1 MNKCRRNDGNG
12 KSFSTCHN
20 TNWFR
25 QVSWMLK
32 SVAESFRSKRMFREL
47 NMKVFL
53 HKSLTNY
60 KEGVRN
66 LAVGNPTIHHLNQVV
81 TVDITSSGTNPWIT
95 PDELDWGDC
104 ITSMIVLPYIAHLY
118 LTLGKH
124 WTRLNWGMFYI
135 IGHF

>member
-32 SVAESFRSKRMFREL
+32 SVAESFKSKSRFIEL

-53 HKSLTNY
+53 HKSLTND
-60 KEGVRN
+60 KEGVSN
-66 LAVGNPTIHHLNQVV
+66 LAVGNPTVHHLNQVV
-81 TVDITSSGTNPWIT
+81 TVDIISSGTNPWIT
-95 PDELDWGDC
+95 PDELDC

-124 WTRLNWGMFYI
+124 WTRLNWGTFYI

>member
-32 SVAESFRSKRMFREL
+32 SVAESFKSKSRFIEL

-53 HKSLTNY
+53 HKSLTND
-60 KEGVRN
+60 KEGVSN

-81 TVDITSSGTNPWIT
+81 TVDIISSGTNPWIT
-95 PDELDWGDC
+95 PDELDC
-104 ITSMIVLPYIAHLY
+104 ITSMIVLPYIAPLY

-124 WTRLNWGMFYI
+124 WTRLNWGTFYI